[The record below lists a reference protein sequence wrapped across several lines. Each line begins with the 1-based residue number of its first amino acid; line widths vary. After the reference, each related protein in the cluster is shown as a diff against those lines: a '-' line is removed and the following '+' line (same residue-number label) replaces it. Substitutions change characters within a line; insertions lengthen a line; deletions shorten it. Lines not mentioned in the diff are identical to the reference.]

1 MRNTTLGGSAD
12 FRTDVSPDSE
22 EIEQTRTVRFYCET
36 FRAWRKSKTNP
47 PLPTTLKDFFG
58 GLFCWVDSHALPYGN
73 GFSPPNTYVKN
84 QDFSI
89 TTFFQDIWSEVFHV
103 IESL

>member
-36 FRAWRKSKTNP
+36 FRARMKSKTNP
-47 PLPTTLKDFFG
+47 PLPKFL
-58 GLFCWVDSHALPYGN
+58 
-73 GFSPPNTYVKN
+73 
-84 QDFSI
+84 
-89 TTFFQDIWSEVFHV
+89 
-103 IESL
+103 